1 MSTARGGRLA
11 QRLIGQ
17 PFDDHAQDGA
27 HYHGQQHAGQ
37 SRDHGA
43 GQRALLKAAGQAAH
57 GEKTDICPHHNDVSV
72 GKVQHF
78 GNTVDHR
85 IAQGNDGV
93 HAAQTDAVDE
103 IVENTQDQSPL
114 FLLLRRCAR
123 KTGQHGEN
131 LCGNVC
137 RRRFRH
143 ACKIR
148 DTGCRGDP
156 GSPFHGFPGKKGSSE
171 NQRAT

>member
-1 MSTARGGRLA
+1 MGDGELAVQQFDRAGAHYGGEGLGIGGPEQQSAVLEEIAHADSGDEHGQGGRLA

-85 IAQGNDGV
+85 IAQGNDGR
-93 HAAQTDAVDE
+93 T
-103 IVENTQDQSPL
+103 
-114 FLLLRRCAR
+114 RCP
-123 KTGQHGEN
+123 
-131 LCGNVC
+131 
-137 RRRFRH
+137 
-143 ACKIR
+143 
-148 DTGCRGDP
+148 D
-156 GSPFHGFPGKKGSSE
+156 
-171 NQRAT
+171 